1 MNGSIINASF
11 YTLFQAIVENMI
23 GQDAILRIVNA
34 QMSAARLS
42 EAISWSISYDHTVQS
57 PRQSQAGGAMPGA
70 PGGRRNFERCA
81 RHAFVRDIKI
91 LRLYNC
97 AADRTAPRA
106 KTPGAPS
113 VEAPA
118 VKAPGQQRSE
128 PLPKFVRAAL
138 IARSPAL
145 SSSTASENRRRRA
158 GSVRSLRRPFC
169 SRAGACRG
177 ERE

>member
-1 MNGSIINASF
+1 VNVSIIDASF
-11 YTLFQAIVENMI
+11 YTLFQPIVENMI

-81 RHAFVRDIKI
+81 RHAFVRDTKI

-138 IARSPAL
+138 I
-145 SSSTASENRRRRA
+145 T
-158 GSVRSLRRPFC
+158 VRRPC
-169 SRAGACRG
+169 HHQPLRKTGGGGAGLRQVIEAPILLESRCLSG
-177 ERE
+177 